1 MKKDTTV
8 AMVKCDTYR
17 GEEVKKSIEKVFE
30 HAPLPGVEG
39 KTVLLKPNILSDQP
53 PEKAVTTHPEI
64 VKQVIRYLKRKGAGT
79 IYVGDSPGVPKPGFS
94 GKKCGIAEVVSQEGA
109 VWANFA
115 EEKALIKNP
124 SGKKHKEFTV
134 TSFVKKVDMII
145 SLPKL
150 KTHQLMYFTGAV
162 KNLFGLVPG
171 IPKSTYHVKYP
182 DRDDFG
188 EMLLDLLETV
198 KPSYALMDGIIGM
211 EGPGPG
217 NGTPHPVKVILG
229 SVHLPALD
237 MAASAIIGY
246 DPLDIPTNR
255 LAFKR
260 DYGLSSIEDVEIR
273 GNSIEE
279 CRINDFILIPH
290 KRHKHLIF
298 DLFQSSKLIQQYRL
312 KRKPKP
318 YFIEDKCIKCG
329 ECIKICASNAN
340 WFEKGPNGKFV
351 AVDYNKCIRC
361 YCCHEVCPA
370 DAIEIR
376 K

>member
-1 MKKDTTV
+1 MGKDTAV
-8 AMVKCDTYR
+8 AIVKCDTYS
-17 GEEVKKSIEKVFE
+17 EIEVKKSIEDVFE
-30 HAPLPGVEG
+30 LAPLPEVEG
-39 KTVLLKPNILSDQP
+39 KNILLKPNILSDQP

-64 VKQVIRYLKRKGAGT
+64 VKQVILYLKEKGAGT

-94 GKKCGIAEVVSQEGA
+94 GKKCGISEAVLQTGA
-109 VWANFA
+109 LWADFTEN
-115 EEKALIKNP
+115 KVHINNP
-124 SGKKHKEFTV
+124 SGRKHKEFKV
-134 TSFVKKVDMII
+134 TSFVKEVDMII

-171 IPKSTYHVKYP
+171 LPKSTFHVKYP
-182 DRDDFG
+182 DRENFG
-188 EMLLDLLETV
+188 EMLLDLMDAV

-229 SVHLPALD
+229 STNLPALD
-237 MAASAIIGY
+237 IAASAIIGY
-246 DPLDIPTNR
+246 DPMDIPTNR
-255 LAFKR
+255 LALKR
-260 DYGLSSIEDVEIR
+260 NYGLTRIEDVVIK
-273 GNSIEE
+273 GITIEE
-279 CRINDFILIPH
+279 CSISDFTLIPH
-290 KRHKHLIF
+290 KKHRHLFF
-298 DLFQSSKLIQQYRL
+298 DLFKSSKLIQQYRL

-318 YFIEDKCIKCG
+318 YFIEEKCIKCG

-340 WFEKGPNGKFV
+340 WFEEGPNGKFV

-361 YCCHEVCPA
+361 YCCHEVCPV
-370 DAIEIR
+370 DAIEI

>member
-1 MKKDTTV
+1 MGKDTAV
-8 AMVKCDTYR
+8 AIVKCDTYS
-17 GEEVKKSIEKVFE
+17 EIEVKKSIEDVFE
-30 HAPLPGVEG
+30 LAPLPEVEG
-39 KTVLLKPNILSDQP
+39 KNILLKPNILSDQP

-64 VKQVIRYLKRKGAGT
+64 VKQVILYLKEKGAGT

-94 GKKCGIAEVVSQEGA
+94 GKKCGISEAVLQAGA
-109 VWANFA
+109 LWADFTEN
-115 EEKALIKNP
+115 KVHINNP
-124 SGKKHKEFTV
+124 SGRKHKEFKV
-134 TSFVKKVDMII
+134 TSFVKEVDMII

-171 IPKSTYHVKYP
+171 LPKSTFHVKYP
-182 DRDDFG
+182 DRENFG
-188 EMLLDLLETV
+188 EMLLDLMDAV

-229 SVHLPALD
+229 STNLPALD
-237 MAASAIIGY
+237 IAASAIIGY
-246 DPLDIPTNR
+246 DPMDIPTNR
-255 LAFKR
+255 LALKR
-260 DYGLSSIEDVEIR
+260 NYGLTRIEDVVIK
-273 GNSIEE
+273 GITIEE
-279 CRINDFILIPH
+279 CSISDFTLIPH
-290 KRHKHLIF
+290 KEHRHLIF
-298 DLFQSSKLIQQYRL
+298 DLFKSSKLIQQYRL

-318 YFIEDKCIKCG
+318 YFIEEKCIKCG

-340 WFEKGPNGKFV
+340 WFEEGPNGKFV

-361 YCCHEVCPA
+361 YCCHEVCPV
-370 DAIEIR
+370 DAIEI

>member
-1 MKKDTTV
+1 MGKDTAV
-8 AMVKCDTYR
+8 AIVKCDTYS
-17 GEEVKKSIEKVFE
+17 EIEVKKSIEDVFE
-30 HAPLPGVEG
+30 LAPLPEVEG
-39 KTVLLKPNILSDQP
+39 KNILLKPNILSDQP

-64 VKQVIRYLKRKGAGT
+64 VKQVILYLKEKGAGT

-94 GKKCGIAEVVSQEGA
+94 GKKCGISEAVLQTGA
-109 VWANFA
+109 LWADFTEN
-115 EEKALIKNP
+115 KVHINNP
-124 SGKKHKEFTV
+124 SGRKHKEFKV
-134 TSFVKKVDMII
+134 TSFVKEVDMII

-171 IPKSTYHVKYP
+171 LPKSTFHVKYP
-182 DRDDFG
+182 DRENFG
-188 EMLLDLLETV
+188 EMLLDLMDAV

-229 SVHLPALD
+229 STNLPALD
-237 MAASAIIGY
+237 IAASAIIGY
-246 DPLDIPTNR
+246 DPMDIPTNR
-255 LAFKR
+255 LALKR
-260 DYGLSSIEDVEIR
+260 NYGLTRIEDVVIK
-273 GNSIEE
+273 GITIEE
-279 CRINDFILIPH
+279 CSISDFTLIPH
-290 KRHKHLIF
+290 KKHRHLIF
-298 DLFQSSKLIQQYRL
+298 DLFKSSKLIQQYRL

-318 YFIEDKCIKCG
+318 YFIEEKCIKCG

-340 WFEKGPNGKFV
+340 WFEEGPNGKFV

-361 YCCHEVCPA
+361 YCCHEVCPV
-370 DAIEIR
+370 DAIEI